1 MSTVLEMP
9 LRDIT
14 ANAIQDL
21 QNKFPSATL
30 RIETEHI
37 RSTKGM
43 NELRFWKIIAQLD
56 WRTTDADRILLPAI
70 VALSQCTQNEI
81 KIFHDLL
88 HEKLFALDA
97 RHFAEALGS
106 NRYTEGGVF
115 SVDSF
120 LYSRCCVVANG
131 EQFFNCILASPSKMP
146 KEYTFEALLSLPN
159 QAWMLKTGKNTYNYT
174 PDVWCETFSN
184 SDGWQGIE
192 SLKDRIL
199 SIL

>member
-1 MSTVLEMP
+1 MNTVLEMP

-56 WRTTDADRILLPAI
+56 WRTTDANKILLPAI
-70 VALSQCTQNEI
+70 VALSHCTQNDI

-88 HEKLFALDA
+88 HEKLFTLDA
-97 RHFAEALGS
+97 RHFAEALSS
-106 NRYTEGGVF
+106 NRYTEGGAF

-131 EQFFNCILASPSKMP
+131 EQFFNSILANPSKMP
-146 KEYTFEALLSLPN
+146 KEYTFEALLSLPS

-184 SDGWQGIE
+184 SDGWQGIV